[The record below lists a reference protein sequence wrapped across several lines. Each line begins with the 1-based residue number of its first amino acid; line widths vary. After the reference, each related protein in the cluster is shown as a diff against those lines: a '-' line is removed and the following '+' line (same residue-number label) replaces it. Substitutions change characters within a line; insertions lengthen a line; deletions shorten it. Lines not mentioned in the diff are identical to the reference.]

1 MLLSMLRLVVPVC
14 VDLVLL
20 LLLLLLLLLA
30 REGWPPELLLMG

>member
-20 LLLLLLLLLA
+20 LLLLLA
-30 REGWPPELLLMG
+30 REGWSPELLLMG

>member
-14 VDLVLL
+14 VDFV
-20 LLLLLLLLLA
+20 LLLLLLLA

>member
-20 LLLLLLLLLA
+20 LLLLA